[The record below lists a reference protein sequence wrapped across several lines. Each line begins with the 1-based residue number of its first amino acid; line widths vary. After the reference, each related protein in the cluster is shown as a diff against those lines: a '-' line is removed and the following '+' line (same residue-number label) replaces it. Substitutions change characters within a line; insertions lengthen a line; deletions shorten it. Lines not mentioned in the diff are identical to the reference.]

1 MHMDQG
7 TSNRSAPYKLYKIK
21 KCEFRCFCLQVSV
34 GTLLAFTIVAV
45 SILILRYIPPDEM
58 PLPLSL
64 QQSFDPAASQYDA
77 QENKGEESRDGY
89 RSCSDVNKQL
99 QGRMLDPNDVEA
111 STSCPLIMKENTHGN
126 TKIRS
131 FSFFS
136 AISFLQRLIY
146 QQ

>member
-1 MHMDQG
+1 
-7 TSNRSAPYKLYKIK
+7 
-21 KCEFRCFCLQVSV
+21 
-34 GTLLAFTIVAV
+34 
-45 SILILRYIPPDEM
+45 M

-64 QQSFDPAASQYDA
+64 QQSFDPATSQYDT

-89 RSCSDVNKQL
+89 RACSDVNKQL
-99 QGRMLDPNDVEA
+99 QGRMLDPNDVEV

-126 TKIRS
+126 TKIRY

-136 AISFLQRLIY
+136 AISFLEHLIY